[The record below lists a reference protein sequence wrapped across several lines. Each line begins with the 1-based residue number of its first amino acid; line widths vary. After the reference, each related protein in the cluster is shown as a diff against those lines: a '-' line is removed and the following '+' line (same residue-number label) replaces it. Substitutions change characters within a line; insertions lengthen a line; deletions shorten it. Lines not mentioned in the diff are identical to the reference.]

1 MRVLLV
7 DDEQELVSALGER
20 LCLRGIEAE
29 WAISAEEALQR
40 VETGTFDIAVL
51 DIKMPGVNGLE
62 LMQQLEAK
70 RPGMQYIFLTGYGS
84 EKDFET
90 VSHRCGEAAYLVK
103 PIQIEDLI
111 EKMNALM
118 QCQRGEP

>member
-7 DDEQELVSALGER
+7 DDEQELVSALAER

-29 WAISAEEALQR
+29 WVTTAEEAFKR
-40 VETGTFDIAVL
+40 VAADRFDIAVL
-51 DIKMPGVNGLE
+51 DIKMPGVSGLE
-62 LMQQLEAK
+62 LMHQLEVK

-111 EKMNALM
+111 EKMKALIK
-118 QCQRGEP
+118 CQEGES